1 MDIETA
7 KKIAVILKR
16 YPDQYA
22 QLNRLDSHWICHSG
36 RRRKVVSEQSE
47 GLPPTNKL
55 DTVSKLYNLLG
66 ANTVVWRKQGTL

>member
-22 QLNRLDSHWICHSG
+22 QL
-36 RRRKVVSEQSE
+36 KFVVQEMINMLSQ
-47 GLPPTNKL
+47 LII
-55 DTVSKLYNLLG
+55 D
-66 ANTVVWRKQGTL
+66 